1 MVMTARSTDLLELRN
16 LCTRFLDDRQPLSL
30 LDAAVDARRGLWDE
44 LVAMGWAAT
53 LIPESAGGL
62 GWGWKEAAVLAV
74 ELGRTLAPVPFLSN
88 ALVAASGLRA
98 VNEPVASATA
108 AAVADG
114 ELRVTV
120 AGLPSQGAG
129 TDDVD
134 ITQASGR
141 AAVRG
146 ACPFV
151 LDAAE
156 ADRFIVAGRHGE
168 SRILVIVEVGPQV
181 TVRPHALFDISR
193 TSAAVSFED
202 AAATVIAEGAE
213 AEAALAAMET
223 ALAMGLACDSLGGAK
238 HVHEETVKYAR
249 NRVQFGRAIG
259 SFQAIKHRL
268 ADLYVLLQG
277 STAIVDAAVAH
288 LAHPDEEPV
297 SMPSSIGN
305 LAHAYASDAYART
318 AGDAVLVHGAIG
330 FTWEHD
336 LHRYLKR
343 ALLNQHL
350 AGTTT
355 THRDR
360 HLSAKLAR
368 LGGQH

>member
-1 MVMTARSTDLLELRN
+1 
-16 LCTRFLDDRQPLSL
+16 
-30 LDAAVDARRGLWDE
+30 
-44 LVAMGWAAT
+44 
-53 LIPESAGGL
+53 
-62 GWGWKEAAVLAV
+62 
-74 ELGRTLAPVPFLSN
+74 VPFLSN

-98 VNEPVASATA
+98 LSEPTADAMA
-108 AAVADG
+108 AAVAGG
-114 ELRVTV
+114 ELRVAV
-120 AGLPSQGAG
+120 AGLPSQAEGADG
-129 TDDVD
+129 VD
-134 ITQASGR
+134 ITRAPGR
-141 AAVRG
+141 AALRG

-168 SRILVIVEVGPQV
+168 SRVLVVVEAGPRV
-181 TVRPHALFDISR
+181 TVRPHALFDVSR
-193 TSAAVSFED
+193 TAAAVLFD
-202 AAATVIAEGAE
+202 DVAATVIAEGPE
-213 AEAALAAMET
+213 ANAAVAAMET
-223 ALAMGLACDSLGGAK
+223 ALATGLACDSLGGAR
-238 HVHEETVKYAR
+238 HVHEETVEYTR
-249 NRVQFGRAIG
+249 NRVQFGRPIG

-268 ADLYVLLQG
+268 ADLYVMLQG

-288 LAHPDEEPV
+288 LAHPDDEPM
-297 SMPSSIGN
+297 STPGSIGN
-305 LAHAYASDAYART
+305 LAHAYATDAYART

-360 HLSAKLAR
+360 HLSAQLAR
-368 LGGQH
+368 IGGQR